1 MRQLK
6 YDIKKTKNRHSNQT
20 DKQKY
25 IFFIFLKK
33 ASAIISLNKIN
44 QKKLNI
50 FLNKKTFFV
59 PERSI

>member
-25 IFFIFLKK
+25 IFFIF
-33 ASAIISLNKIN
+33 N
-44 QKKLNI
+44 
-50 FLNKKTFFV
+50 KTFITKGFDYWV
-59 PERSI
+59 K